1 MTDLVRKLINQAKT
15 VCNSVKSNP
24 CDCEGCWLFD
34 WNLEEG
40 EDFEC
45 PMQKTI
51 DELTATG

>member
-34 WNLEEG
+34 
-40 EDFEC
+40 
-45 PMQKTI
+45 
-51 DELTATG
+51 